1 MTKED
6 EIEKVHGGGGHV
18 VILGAGASYA
28 SSLRNPEK
36 GGRDL
41 PLMRD
46 IVDIVGLNEVVN
58 ELPKEFRILK
68 EDFEALYS
76 KLVNTGEYKDEVAT
90 IEKSVQSYFSELS
103 LPEEPTIYDY
113 LILSLRHE
121 KDVIATFNW
130 DPFLL
135 QAYYRN
141 MEFVKSPGVLFL
153 HGCVSL
159 GFDKTNGSSGPI
171 GMGSKATGQPFEP
184 TKLLY
189 PVDKKDY
196 NSDNFINGQWEAV
209 ARNLKHAE
217 RVSVYGYSA
226 PVSDVEAITL
236 LQKGWGSPEER
247 DMEEFELI
255 DIRDEKEVRNSWD
268 TFIHSH
274 HYHYCNDYF
283 NSSFALHPRRTVESH
298 RHGTQ
303 AMTPSEMFQDGNR
316 IPDNFRS
323 LEELWD
329 WHKPLIEAE
338 KNHEAKSNTD

>member
-1 MTKED
+1 MTTEE

-28 SSLRNPEK
+28 SSLRNPEQ
-36 GGRDL
+36 GGKDL
-41 PLMRD
+41 PLMRN
-46 IVDIVGLNEVVN
+46 IVDIVGLDGVVN
-58 ELPKEFRILK
+58 ELPKEFRIFK

-76 KLVNTGEYKDEVAT
+76 RLVNSGGYKEEIAT
-90 IEKSVQSYFSELS
+90 IEKAVHSYFSELR

-113 LILSLRHE
+113 LILSLRHR

-141 MEFVKSPGVLFL
+141 MEFVKSPRVLFL

-159 GFDKTNGSSGPI
+159 GFNKTDGSSTLV
-171 GMGSKATGQPFEP
+171 GMGIKQIDQFYEP

-196 NSDNFINGQWEAV
+196 NSDDFINGQWEAV
-209 ARNLKHAE
+209 ARNLEHAE
-217 RVSVYGYSA
+217 RVSVFGYSA
-226 PVSDVEAITL
+226 PVSDIEAINL
-236 LQKGWGSPEER
+236 LQNGWGASEER
-247 DMEEFELI
+247 EMEEFELI
-255 DIRDEKEVRNSWD
+255 DIREEKEVKKSWD

-298 RHGTQ
+298 RHRTQ
-303 AMTPSEMFQDGNR
+303 PLTVSEAFQDGNL
-316 IPDNFRS
+316 IPTNFRT
-323 LEELWD
+323 LEELWE

-338 KNHEAKSNTD
+338 EKFKNDND

>member
-1 MTKED
+1 MTKKD

-36 GGRDL
+36 GGKTL
-41 PLMRD
+41 PLMRNIID
-46 IVDIVGLNEVVN
+46 VVGLNYLVN
-58 ELPKEFRILK
+58 ELPNELKILK

-76 KLVNTGEYKDEVAT
+76 KLVNLGEYKEEITT
-90 IEKSVQSYFSELS
+90 IDKSVHAYFSELS

-113 LILSLRHE
+113 LILSLRHR
-121 KDVIATFNW
+121 KDIIATFNW

-141 MEFVKSPGVLFL
+141 MEFVQSPGILFL

-159 GFDKTNGSSGPI
+159 GFDNISGASGPI
-171 GMGSKATGQPFEP
+171 GYQATQDGQPFEP

-196 NSDNFINGQWEAV
+196 ISDEFINGQWEAI

-217 RVSVYGYSA
+217 RVSVFGYSA
-226 PVSDVEAITL
+226 PVSDVEAISL
-236 LQKGWGSPEER
+236 LQKGWGSADDR

-255 DIRDEKEVRNSWD
+255 DIREEQAVKNSWN

-274 HYHYCNDYF
+274 HYHYCTDYF
-283 NSSFALHPRRTVESH
+283 DSSFALHPRRTVESH
-298 RHGTQ
+298 RHRTQ
-303 AMTPSEMFQDGNR
+303 PLTPSEAFQDGNP
-316 IPDNFRS
+316 IQDNFET
-323 LEELWD
+323 LEELWE
-329 WHKPLIEAE
+329 WHIPLIEAE
-338 KNHEAKSNTD
+338 NKFEEEHKDD